1 MYRAFVEGKTST
13 QFTWKFDYM
22 RDYMF
27 CFILMLVLMVGYFRF
42 ECVSYRC
49 HSGTEHWSSRVC
61 GNFSSRPPR
70 PQRNLLSQ
78 VDKFEDVQQGVL
90 TRVSFMVIPAV
101 PYTMWEP
108 FLLLHLMGSR
118 ICHHE
123 KDEDPF
129 YLFYWSWG
137 HEPLSTL
144 VNLLIAFEPL
154 RLTAA
159 EEQLQLC
166 LLLPVL
172 QS

>member
-1 MYRAFVEGKTST
+1 
-13 QFTWKFDYM
+13 
-22 RDYMF
+22 
-27 CFILMLVLMVGYFRF
+27 
-42 ECVSYRC
+42 
-49 HSGTEHWSSRVC
+49 
-61 GNFSSRPPR
+61 
-70 PQRNLLSQ
+70 
-78 VDKFEDVQQGVL
+78 
-90 TRVSFMVIPAV
+90 MVIPAV